1 MLFKSLFPRVMVM
14 LATVSLL
21 LFSVLA
27 AANAYVMRAGIV
39 DLMTKLQTQ
48 RIARVFAV
56 LERSYPEPPAA
67 AAITALLDAMHFE
80 YALDLYDR
88 HGRRMAG
95 NTSLRET
102 APDSVLRE
110 EHRVTGFVKVYP
122 NPNAASPYAAIRIQV
137 HLPNAPVYRSVM
149 LLFLLSGVIIVAVSV
164 IMGWKMVAYL
174 NARLERLKAGVSEI
188 SQGKFDVQLESS
200 GEDEIAFLAKS
211 FNAMSARLKRLIEN
225 LEESNAA
232 RQRLFAHAS
241 HEIKSPLTSIKGF
254 VDIVEYMNVLP
265 PEQQQ
270 HLVPAVK
277 KDLQRVIKI
286 TNDLLQLARIRN
298 PEYKFDCKTL
308 DARAFVEEE
317 HSFFAQKARGQNAE
331 AHLVCKTSE
340 PLWLHIDPD
349 RLAQIL
355 DNLWSNSLKYGDL
368 TQPIRTELARKHG
381 RLALTIVNHLKAKLP
396 VAAERLFEPFYR
408 NPSDAD
414 KVAGSGLGLAI
425 VKELT
430 EKLGGTI
437 STNLEAHRL
446 EITIAFA
453 VRAGESG

>member
-21 LFSVLA
+21 LFTALA
-27 AANAYVMRAGIV
+27 AANAYVMRAAIV
-39 DLMTKLQTQ
+39 ELMAKLQTQ
-48 RIARVFAV
+48 RLARVFVALDRV
-56 LERSYPEPPAA
+56 YPQAPAPQ
-67 AAITALLDAMHFE
+67 AIAALLDSMHFE
-80 YALDLYDR
+80 YALDVYDR
-88 HGRRMAG
+88 NGLLLAS
-95 NTSLRET
+95 NTALREA
-102 APDSVLRE
+102 APDTILQE
-110 EHRVTGFVKVYP
+110 EHRVTGFARVYQ
-122 NPNAASPYAAIRIQV
+122 NPNALSPFAAIKIRV
-137 HLPNAPVYRSVM
+137 HLPNAPVFRSIM
-149 LLFLLSGVIIVAVSV
+149 LLFLLSGLIIVAVSV
-164 IMGWKMVAYL
+164 VMGWKMVSYL

-188 SQGKFDVQLESS
+188 SQGKFDVQLDSS

-211 FNAMSARLKRLIEN
+211 FNAMSARLKRLIES

-241 HEIKSPLTSIKGF
+241 HEIKSPLTSVKGF

-298 PEYKFDCKTL
+298 PEYKFDCKML
-308 DARAFVEEE
+308 EARAFVEEE
-317 HSFFAQKARGQNAE
+317 HSYFAQKARTQNAE
-331 AHLVCKTSE
+331 AHLVCKTPE
-340 PLWLHIDPD
+340 PLWLYIDPD

-368 TQPIRTELARKHG
+368 TQPIRTELARKHD
-381 RLALTIVNHLKAKLP
+381 RVMLTIVNHLKSKLP
-396 VAAERLFEPFYR
+396 VSAERLFEPFYR

-414 KVAGSGLGLAI
+414 KIAGSGLGLAI

-430 EKLGGTI
+430 EKLGGTVA
-437 STNLEAHRL
+437 TNLEAHRL
-446 EITIAFA
+446 EIVLEFG
-453 VRAGESG
+453 VK